1 MLTGL
6 EMMACQNLAVP
17 AEVMQHV
24 VNVESSSNPFAI
36 GVVGG
41 QLVRQPQNLDEA
53 IATVQMLE
61 SKGYNFSVGLA
72 QVNRTNFGKYGL
84 DTYEKAF
91 SMCGNLGAG
100 SRILAGCYASAGGD
114 WGKAFSCYYSGNFTT
129 GYRDGYVQKIYD
141 SMGRGMR
148 LASNSTPV
156 AQAIPLQTQVQP
168 QAQAQVQAQGGGRRV
183 APVVNT
189 QIDDASYRVA
199 LRSVAI
205 DTAANVAV
213 SALANRLGM
222 QPQQPVN
229 SQPLPQ
235 GMPAN
240 GQAVPQGV
248 PYPNVART
256 MQQAMPSNGQMA
268 PQGVANTMQG
278 QADDNQPIMAGV
290 VGGAPS
296 GSPAANPAA
305 PGDGVFTPQVRGPN
319 DRAPQT
325 SAQSGQA
332 AGATMAPGPDRADM
346 RQGGRDAA
354 LVF

>member
-24 VNVESSSNPFAI
+24 VNVESSSNPYAI

-72 QVNRTNFGKYGL
+72 QVNRANFGKYGL

-91 SMCGNLGAG
+91 SMCGNLAAG

-156 AQAIPLQTQVQP
+156 AQAIPLQTQALP
-168 QAQAQVQAQGGGRRV
+168 QGGGRRV

-205 DTAANVAV
+205 DSAANVAV
-213 SALANRLGM
+213 NAIAGRLGM
-222 QPQQPVN
+222 QPAGAQPM
-229 SQPLPQ
+229 PQ
-235 GMPAN
+235 GAGAN
-240 GQAVPQGV
+240 GQAMPQGV
-248 PYPNVART
+248 PNPNVAQT
-256 MQQAMPSNGQMA
+256 MQQAMPVN
-268 PQGVANTMQG
+268 G

-290 VGGAPS
+290 VGAA
-296 GSPAANPAA
+296 PAARPAA
-305 PGDGVFTPQVRGPN
+305 SAGASDDGVFTPVVHGPN
-319 DRAPQT
+319 DRAPQ
-325 SAQSGQA
+325 APQA
-332 AGATMAPGPDRADM
+332 AQAGRANAANVAPGPDRADM
-346 RQGGRDAA
+346 RQGGQDAA
-354 LVF
+354 FVF

>member
-61 SKGYNFSVGLA
+61 NKGYNFSVGLA
-72 QVNRTNFGKYGL
+72 QVNRSNFGKYGL

-91 SMCGNLGAG
+91 SMCGNLIAG
-100 SRILAGCYASAGGD
+100 SRILAQCYASAGGD

-148 LASNSTPV
+148 LASNTQV
-156 AQAIPLQTQVQP
+156 AQAIPLQSQGQSQAMP
-168 QAQAQVQAQGGGRRV
+168 QNANRRV
-183 APVVNT
+183 VPPVVNT

-205 DTAANVAV
+205 DTAATAAVNAVA
-213 SALANRLGM
+213 ARLGM
-222 QPQQPVN
+222 QPAQQQVN
-229 SQPLPQ
+229 ALPQ
-235 GMPAN
+235 
-240 GQAVPQGV
+240 QAMPQGV
-248 PYPNVART
+248 PNPNFAQTV
-256 MQQAMPSNGQMA
+256 QQAMAPNGQANAQVA
-268 PQGVANTMQG
+268 PQAMPGNFQG
-278 QADDNQPIMAGV
+278 QANDNQPIMAGV
-290 VGGAPS
+290 VG
-296 GSPAANPAA
+296 AA
-305 PGDGVFTPQVRGPN
+305 PAGNPVAGPAGQGDEVFTPQVRGPN
-319 DRAPQT
+319 DRAPQ
-325 SAQSGQA
+325 QQQQQPRQA
-332 AGATMAPGPDRADM
+332 NANVAPGTDRADM
-346 RQGGRDAA
+346 RQGGSDAA
-354 LVF
+354 FVF